1 MEAERFEEFC
11 AKHLSHLDEVAWQF
25 FGTDRARHAVRTK
38 VEALFPK
45 HEWDTFTEHFWN
57 ELQVWRA
64 EDAAARAAAASP
76 AKSGPKTKKSAT
88 RK

>member
-1 MEAERFEEFC
+1 M
-11 AKHLSHLDEVAWQF
+11 
-25 FGTDRARHAVRTK
+25 RTK

-64 EDAAARAAAASP
+64 EDAAARAAAAIP
-76 AKSGPKTKKSAT
+76 AKGGAQTKKSAA